1 MKILCL
7 ACLTFVTG
15 PDEPSDVFVE
25 VRPPETNEEVV
36 GCREDTFVS
45 KMIMSVLNEMKAFRG
60 LRDQLELSIA
70 NLPKHLAINHEVVRG
85 LSNELSIFVIA
96 KRRGTS

>member
-7 ACLTFVTG
+7 ACLAFVTG
-15 PDEPSDVFVE
+15 PDKPSDVFIE
-25 VRPPETNEEVV
+25 VRPPEMNEEVV

-45 KMIMSVLNEMKAFRG
+45 KMIMSILNEMKAFKG
-60 LRDQLELSIA
+60 LRDQLGLSVT

-85 LSNELSIFVIA
+85 LSNELSIFIIA
-96 KRRGTS
+96 KRRGIS